1 MVRPCG
7 GVQPGLERA
16 LTSGGENVL
25 LAGSRSPL
33 AEPQQA
39 GLGEHGQFAVDLA
52 TGDPEERPESLIS
65 GGDQLATGHRARV
78 QQSEQGGRRGVQV
91 AHPPTVP
98 RLPGTCP
105 QWSTITVHC
114 AFTRESRPWSNDP
127 GGPMVVR
134 YDPTAPTL
142 FTVAARDRPHAGG
155 RRPAGDARLRRLSR
169 TRAASSHHARS
180 AAPHLTSQKG
190 THRRAGRRSARLT
203 SPGFYESSAK
213 SRIRSMSLTRSA
225 ADPAMGVTFSVVTP
239 EARSTSSRSRT

>member
-127 GGPMVVR
+127 GG
-134 YDPTAPTL
+134 
-142 FTVAARDRPHAGG
+142 
-155 RRPAGDARLRRLSR
+155 
-169 TRAASSHHARS
+169 
-180 AAPHLTSQKG
+180 
-190 THRRAGRRSARLT
+190 RRSFGTIQPPRH
-203 SPGFYESSAK
+203 
-213 SRIRSMSLTRSA
+213 
-225 ADPAMGVTFSVVTP
+225 
-239 EARSTSSRSRT
+239 SSRLLRETGLTPAVADLRATLAYAAYLGHAQLALTTPGALPRTSRARKELIDELAAVLLG